1 LSASCATLE
10 GRRLGGFGRAWVL
23 PLRKQTRQKCD
34 EVCLS
39 VINGAIPE
47 NW

>member
-1 LSASCATLE
+1 VDLD
-10 GRRLGGFGRAWVL
+10 GHGFFLFENR
-23 PLRKQTRQKCD
+23 QQKCD

>member
-1 LSASCATLE
+1 MAFFFLE
-10 GRRLGGFGRAWVL
+10 MDRTKR
-23 PLRKQTRQKCD
+23 D